1 MELENTQS
9 QIMEETKTKK
19 KQMDTKLFGI
29 VVKRD
34 IPVNMDEE
42 TKMEERKKH
51 FLSKEIILDALRE
64 IYKEYTLMEYVIAH
78 EHGAEDHGCHYQ
90 CCVQLDKPLR
100 TRVTEYKKT
109 IDETDVYICY
119 QTGKK
124 GLGAIAAYCKKDGDY
139 ICSDNV
145 KNAVQKTLMERLVA
159 CKNQKE
165 QIKIIQKELP
175 KDIVKMDVSR
185 MLQNVETVKAIMDDE
200 PIKITFPEYL
210 IDREPMLFEWY
221 CKEVVGYPT
230 DYKGRRKALVLFSKE
245 RAMGKT
251 TFAKM
256 LVSNN
261 DKAYV
266 ICRNNFNAMDFV
278 KPNAQLLIL
287 DDMTFVGKQTEMWKA
302 LVSSEKTAIRDAYCN
317 VDFGHGMATVV
328 TTNNY
333 SMFTYMMGSD
343 YFKYECYFYWVK
355 EFLGPEG
362 TNPRSG
368 HRKVRTN
375 FNMEELEK
383 KYGPTVKVIHLD
395 SESEGSNHY
404 INN

>member
-1 MELENTQS
+1 MELETTQP
-9 QIMEETKTKK
+9 QTMEEPKSKK

-34 IPVNMDEE
+34 LPSTMEEE

-51 FLSKEIILDALRE
+51 FLSKEVILDALKE
-64 IYKEYTLMEYVIAH
+64 IYKEYTLMEYVVAH
-78 EHGAEDHGCHYQ
+78 EHGEEDHTCHYQ
-90 CCVQLDKPLR
+90 CCVMLDKPLR

-109 IDETDVYICY
+109 INETDVYFMY

-124 GLGAIAAYCKKDGDY
+124 GLGALTAYCKKDGDY
-139 ICSDNV
+139 IASPKV
-145 KNAVQKTLMERLVA
+145 QEAVQKSLMERLTA

-165 QIKIIQKELP
+165 QLTILQKEMP
-175 KDIVKMDVSR
+175 KDIIKMDLNR
-185 MLQNVETVKAIMDDE
+185 MFQNIETAKAIMDDA

-210 IDREPMLFEWY
+210 MDREPMLFEWY
-221 CKEVVGYPT
+221 CKEVVGYPI

-256 LVSNN
+256 LVNNN
-261 DKAYV
+261 DKAYI
-266 ICRNNFNAMDFV
+266 ICRNNFNAMDFQ

-287 DDMTFVGKQTEMWKA
+287 DDMTFINKQQEMWKA

-317 VDFGHGMATVV
+317 VYFAHGMPTIV

-333 SMFTYMMGSD
+333 AMFTFMMATEI
-343 YFKYECYFYWVK
+343 FKYECYFYWVK
-355 EFLGPEG
+355 EYLGPEG
-362 TNPRSG
+362 TNPRAG
-368 HRKVRTN
+368 HRKIKAN
-375 FNMEELEK
+375 FDLSDLEI
-383 KYGPTVKVIHLD
+383 KYGPPLKTIKMD
-395 SESEGSNHY
+395 SEGSN
-404 INN
+404 